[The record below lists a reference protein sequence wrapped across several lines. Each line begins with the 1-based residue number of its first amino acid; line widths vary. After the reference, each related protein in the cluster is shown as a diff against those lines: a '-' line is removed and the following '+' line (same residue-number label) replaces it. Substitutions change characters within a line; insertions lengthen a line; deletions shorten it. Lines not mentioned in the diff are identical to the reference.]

1 MPETRTAEKRD
12 GDYVTNELRRAIT
25 SGELAPNQRLIE
37 ADLTEMFGASRG
49 SVRLALA
56 NLAVEG
62 LVERIQNRGSRVRAI
77 DLDEALEIVELRAAL
92 ESICAAKA
100 AERADAEGIAQLRQ
114 IGDRM
119 REAVEAGDSEAYSD
133 GNRDLHEAILS
144 LSGMKVAPGIVSR
157 LRAQNVRYRIRLARH
172 HNRPSVSLPE
182 HLAIID
188 AISAHDSDAA
198 SHAME
203 AHLKSVLDATRH
215 YFS

>member
-1 MPETRTAEKRD
+1 MSKSTTAERHD
-12 GDYVTNELRRAIT
+12 GAYVTNELRRAIT
-25 SGELAPNQRLIE
+25 AGELAPNQRLIE

-56 NLAVEG
+56 NLAAEG

-77 DLDEALEIVELRAAL
+77 NLDEALEIVELRAAL

-100 AERADAEGIAQLRQ
+100 AKHADKEGIARLHK
-114 IGDRM
+114 IGEHM
-119 REAVEAGDSEAYSD
+119 RRAVEEGDSETYSD
-133 GNRDLHEAILS
+133 GNRELHEYILT
-144 LSGMKVAPGIVSR
+144 LSRMQVAPDIVNR

-188 AISAHDSDAA
+188 AISSHDSVAA
-198 SHAME
+198 ARAMA
-203 AHLKSVLDATRH
+203 AHLESVLEATRN